1 MHMIKCLSRD
11 EQAEPFLWVK
21 DSTREEDCFMRRLTN
36 LQRSNMD
43 IHDGLDQ
50 AIQGFGG
57 WGVGTGGYL
66 LPRLHL
72 HGLLYET

>member
-1 MHMIKCLSRD
+1 
-11 EQAEPFLWVK
+11 
-21 DSTREEDCFMRRLTN
+21 
-36 LQRSNMD
+36 MD